1 MQSSKTSHDLY
12 QEENELNQHRPV
24 KHVRSHDSQD
34 KKRQHQHRQHSPM
47 RSNRFTPSNFRHSI
61 RNLTSCTLIRRKSN
75 RTSDDEDS
83 NTLKAQSNCALEDVS
98 HQSSKALLISTKS
111 ASTSPSN
118 NKYKSRSKSLLPS
131 TNDSIPSGTKKDKSP
146 GQKKSV
152 EMSPKVSNTPLID
165 ASSQVLSTTND
176 DMLLP
181 NSRILSGKEI
191 STSLVNLMGTASDSA
206 PINNTT
212 QMPTHP
218 ATHISSTSAASVER
232 IGFIGPSSNIGR
244 SGMMESPSTQRTV
257 DTGNNHTGGVSPNSH
272 KKLTNQYTWS
282 CESSATVHINTAIS
296 FDECLPH
303 LEIDDKPL
311 IYREQFQS
319 TEHFN
324 WYGISDTHGPV
335 IISFKYS
342 NDSNKQRFIMAIV
355 RTRQQTS
362 IESLLYIPSTC
373 SSIDILRRICEQCAI
388 TDIEYFDP
396 VLCDGTHDL
405 LIKYDESYVSNRHK
419 FGIIYQRENQLTE
432 EEIFSNETHST
443 AMDKFLD
450 FIGSRVKLKDFQGFR
465 GGLDIKSDQ
474 TGTVSIYENFN
485 NHEIMF
491 HVSTL
496 LPHSK
501 IERQQVE
508 RKRHI
513 GNDIVAIVFQE
524 NETKFN
530 PECIASQFLHVY
542 LVVTPLND
550 DGTHFKVSVIHR
562 DNVPSFGPVI
572 NHSNSFNC
580 DHTFK
585 QWLLTKLINAEIASC
600 KTNTFQKYQERTKMQ
615 LFENLYRTLHDS
627 NRSLMSFIF
636 NSSLYKHEC
645 EIEQQK
651 EDAQMYSSPKAYDR
665 HTDNSILGSVR
676 RRLIAPKFRAQH
688 SITPPPPPPPPSTTI
703 IISTP
708 TPNDSKTKTSIMS
721 MDLKHSV
728 SKESMTNNSNNG
740 KKASMFFLSK
750 NHIPPMDKSNTNRLL
765 LDTENVELSLSPRSN
780 SKFLSPAT
788 SPSTPSNYFDYN
800 EESYS
805 FATSFYFNKLSMNHI
820 DSNTRHELSPD
831 HLQSSSKDDLI
842 KFVIA
847 LQQHHSTK
855 LAQMD
860 EIHSKAL
867 KELEIQLTQPR
878 NMINGDT
885 SSN

>member
-1 MQSSKTSHDLY
+1 M
-12 QEENELNQHRPV
+12 
-24 KHVRSHDSQD
+24 
-34 KKRQHQHRQHSPM
+34 
-47 RSNRFTPSNFRHSI
+47 
-61 RNLTSCTLIRRKSN
+61 
-75 RTSDDEDS
+75 DDEDS
-83 NTLKAQSNCALEDVS
+83 NSSKAQSNCALEDVS
-98 HQSSKALLISTKS
+98 QQSSKALLIPTRSY
-111 ASTSPSN
+111 STSPSN
-118 NKYKSRSKSLLPS
+118 NKYKSRIESLLSS
-131 TNDSIPSGTKKDKSP
+131 TNDSIPSDTKTDKSP

-152 EMSPKVSNTPLID
+152 EMAPKVSNTSLLN
-165 ASSQVLSTTND
+165 ASAQVLSTAND

-191 STSLVNLMGTASDSA
+191 STSLVNLMGTASDSV

-218 ATHISSTSAASVER
+218 AT
-232 IGFIGPSSNIGR
+232 GFLGSSSNIGR
-244 SGMMESPSTQRTV
+244 SGTMESPATQRTV

-272 KKLTNQYTWS
+272 TKLTNQYTW
-282 CESSATVHINTAIS
+282 CYESSATIHINSAIS
-296 FDECLPH
+296 FDECLPC

-319 TEHFN
+319 IEHFN

-362 IESLLYIPSTC
+362 IESLLDISSTC
-373 SSIDILRRICEQCAI
+373 SSIDILRRICDQCAI

-396 VLCDGTHDL
+396 VLCDGTHTL

-432 EEIFSNETHST
+432 EEIFSNEMHST

-474 TGTVSIYENFN
+474 TGTESIYEKFN

-550 DGTHFKVSVIHR
+550 DGTHFKVSVIRR

-572 NHSNSFNC
+572 NHSNSFHC

-600 KTNTFQKYQERTKMQ
+600 KTNTFQKYQERTKMH

-627 NRSLMSFIF
+627 NRPLMSFIF
-636 NSSLYKHEC
+636 NRSLYKHEC

-651 EDAQMYSSPKAYDR
+651 EDAQIYSSSKTYDR
-665 HTDNSILGSVR
+665 HADNSILGSVR

-688 SITPPPPPPPPSTTI
+688 SITPPPSATI

-708 TPNDSKTKTSIMS
+708 TSTDSKTKTSIMT
-721 MDLKHSV
+721 MDLKHSA
-728 SKESMTNNSNNG
+728 SKESITNNSNNG
-740 KKASMFFLSK
+740 KKSSMFFLSK

-765 LDTENVELSLSPRSN
+765 LDAENVELSVSPRSN

-788 SPSTPSNYFDYN
+788 SPLTPSNYFDYN

-805 FATSFYFNKLSMNHI
+805 FGTSFYFNKLSMNHI
-820 DSNTRHELSPD
+820 DSNTHNELSPD
-831 HLQSSSKDDLI
+831 HLHSSSKDDLI

-847 LQQHHSTK
+847 LQQQHSTK

-878 NMINGDT
+878 SMIDGDT